1 MTPQQALQMVA
12 EALTSEVGYSASFPQ
27 HLRIQQAL
35 KVLNESISKSQGECY
50 DEQGEK

>member
-1 MTPQQALQMVA
+1 MNEQQALQMVA

-35 KVLNESISKSQGECY
+35 KVLNELINVEDKKEDTGER
-50 DEQGEK
+50 